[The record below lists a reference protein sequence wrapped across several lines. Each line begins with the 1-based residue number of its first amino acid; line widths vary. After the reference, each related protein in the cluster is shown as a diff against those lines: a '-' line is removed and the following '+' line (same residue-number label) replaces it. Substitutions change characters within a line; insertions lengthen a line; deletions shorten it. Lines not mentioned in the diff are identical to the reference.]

1 MADPE
6 TRRLCAVLL
15 ADVTGFSRMMGD
27 DERQALATLGAVRAV
42 FETIV
47 PAHHGTLDVA
57 VGDCFVALFA
67 SAADAVAAA
76 IAIQRALAADGPSGG
91 RIRIGVHLGD
101 VVRRGSEVFGDSV
114 NIAARLQAL
123 ARPGGIAV
131 SGDVYRAVRG
141 KVDVPFTDLGAKR
154 LKNIAHPIHLYAVQ
168 IDGAAPGGGSRSRLA
183 VVGLALV
190 ALVAGLVSARRILWS
205 PPSAAGRGRAVAP
218 VTAAPTAERPQIVGV
233 TGLRSAGEVPEW
245 MRDVTRDGLNAV
257 LSKVPALRVFSR
269 QKIDFLRE
277 RRGLSELEAAEELG
291 IEKMIA
297 GTVTLE
303 GGTLALEVQV
313 VDTGSGILDAAE
325 RVAGRPAELIE
336 LQNQLADRLL
346 QALRIA
352 LSADEKRQLFAKRTN
367 DTLESYRMLADT
379 FGGGT
384 TAPPSSDGDGTPPM
398 TMPDIGETSWLTWP
412 RAARADAGNAE
423 TAIRGVL
430 EAYRIALQTK
440 NVDQLAA
447 VHVEFNDA
455 QRATNATYFENAGGL
470 TVGLAD
476 VDVLV
481 EGDEALATF
490 TRRDVF
496 TDRRSSK
503 PVELEV
509 RLSSVLVKSGG
520 AWKMR
525 GVKKS

>member
-1 MADPE
+1 MADSE

-15 ADVTGFSRMMGD
+15 ADVTGFSRMMGE
-27 DERQALATLGAVRAV
+27 DEGHALATLGAVRAV
-42 FETIV
+42 FERTV

-76 IAIQRALAADGPSGG
+76 IAIQRALAAAGPSGG

-101 VVRRGSEVFGDSV
+101 VVRRGTEVFGDSV

-123 ARPGGIAV
+123 AQPGGITI

-141 KVDVPFTDLGAKR
+141 KIDVPFADLGAKR

-168 IDGAAPGGGSRSRLA
+168 VDGAVVGGVSRSRLA
-183 VVGLALV
+183 VAGLALV
-190 ALVAGLVSARRILWS
+190 AVVASVVSARWVLWS

-218 VTAAPTAERPQIVGV
+218 VTAAPTAERPQVVGV

-269 QKIDFLRE
+269 QKIYFLRE

-303 GGTLALEVQV
+303 GGTLALDVQV

-352 LSADEKRQLFAKRTN
+352 LSADEKRQLFSKRTN

-379 FGGGT
+379 FGAGAGAGT
-384 TAPPSSDGDGTPPM
+384 GTGTPI
-398 TMPDIGETSWLTWP
+398 TIPDIGETSWLTWP
-412 RAARADAGNAE
+412 RAARADDGSAE
-423 TAIRGVL
+423 AAIRGVL
-430 EAYRIALQTK
+430 ELYRLALQTK

-447 VHVEFNDA
+447 VHVEFSDA
-455 QRATNATYFENAGGL
+455 QRATNATYFQNADGL

-509 RLSSVLVKSGG
+509 RLSSVLARSGG